1 MRSACFAASLTFL
14 ESLRTPSFIPPP
26 RFGSFGRLNPLE
38 REPGSALR
46 RLPSAPPRLSRE
58 RTASAPASPAR
69 AAPPASNGVF
79 ARLATFPTL
88 FAADPTL
95 FAPEAAV
102 SLTVPPTPPTV
113 LWPFRERVADR
124 GREVLA
130 LDDDDR
136 VRELEEERRPDEPRE
151 VVAELRLEVDR
162 PLEFVFARVLLVPF
176 LDVLLALVP
185 LFVPFLDPLVERLDE
200 RRLLV
205 LVFACAIYRSSSG
218 FSGFPFRLLPIT
230 RGGRPETVGSQESLR
245 RERPCAARDSIID
258 LARDLT
264 AQKLAYDLQHLVHRR
279 PDSAPRLHPRPS
291 RGNASGE
298 RRSQL
303 DPSQG
308 G

>member
-205 LVFACAIYRSSSG
+205 LVFACAIYRSSSS
-218 FSGFPFRLLPIT
+218 SGFPDSVPASSDYPWGATGNSGVAGVIAA
-230 RGGRPETVGSQESLR
+230 GRPR
-245 RERPCAARDSIID
+245 AARDSIIN
-258 LARDLT
+258 LERDLT
-264 AQKLAYDLQHLVHRR
+264 AQKLAYDLQHVVHW
-279 PDSAPRLHPRPS
+279 
-291 RGNASGE
+291 
-298 RRSQL
+298 
-303 DPSQG
+303 
-308 G
+308 

>member
-1 MRSACFAASLTFL
+1 MRSACFAESLTFL

-46 RLPSAPPRLSRE
+46 RLPKAPPRLSRE

-95 FAPEAAV
+95 LAPEAAV

-113 LWPFRERVADR
+113 LWPFRERAVDR

-151 VVAELRLEVDR
+151 LVAELRLEVDR

-218 FSGFPFRLLPIT
+218 FSGFRSGFFRLPV
-230 RGGRPETVGSQESLR
+230 GGDRKQWG
-245 RERPCAARDSIID
+245 
-258 LARDLT
+258 
-264 AQKLAYDLQHLVHRR
+264 
-279 PDSAPRLHPRPS
+279 
-291 RGNASGE
+291 
-298 RRSQL
+298 RRSHCGGTPARCARL
-303 DPSQG
+303 DHRLGAGLNRAEARLRPATSRASSS
-308 G
+308 